1 MKKLM
6 LMCAIVVGSLVT
18 LSCEGPRGSQGMPG
32 PEGPEGPAGG
42 GAEYAK
48 IFEYHLSFNQNLD
61 SNMADQVVKHPTKVY
76 LGDAVMI
83 YVLEET
89 DKNGNPIWS
98 PLPMRYFVENTATQR
113 DEELEYIYNYGLDDF
128 KIIARATAPLGLFN
142 GTPGSKDDLGYVT
155 DMIFRVVYIAGKDP
169 VQKNAAVKATADEKP
184 LGYDELLLKYN
195 LTKSPVKKMY

>member
-1 MKKLM
+1 MKKIM
-6 LMCAIVVGSLVT
+6 LLCAVVVGSLFT

-32 PEGPEGPAGG
+32 PEGPPGD
-42 GAEYAK
+42 GAEYAN

-61 SNMADQVVKHPTKVY
+61 SNIADQVVKHPTKVY

-89 DKNGNPIWS
+89 DKNGSPIWS
-98 PLPMRYFVENTATQR
+98 PLPMRYFVENTATQK

-155 DMIFRVVYIAGKDP
+155 DMIFRVVYIPGKDP
-169 VQKNAAVKATADEKP
+169 VQKNAAIKTTAEEKP
-184 LGYDELLLKYN
+184 LSYDELLLKYD

>member
-1 MKKLM
+1 MKKIM
-6 LMCAIVVGSLVT
+6 LLCAVVVGSLFT
-18 LSCEGPRGSQGMPG
+18 FSCEGPRGSQGMPG

-83 YVLEET
+83 YVLEEIE
-89 DKNGNPIWS
+89 KNGNPIWS
-98 PLPMRYFVENTATQR
+98 PLPMRYFVENTATQK

-142 GTPGSKDDLGYVT
+142 GTPGSKEDLGYVT
-155 DMIFRVVYIAGKDP
+155 DMIFRVVYIAGNDP
-169 VQKNAAVKATADEKP
+169 VQKNAAVKAAADEKP
-184 LGYDELLLKYN
+184 LSYDELLLKYN